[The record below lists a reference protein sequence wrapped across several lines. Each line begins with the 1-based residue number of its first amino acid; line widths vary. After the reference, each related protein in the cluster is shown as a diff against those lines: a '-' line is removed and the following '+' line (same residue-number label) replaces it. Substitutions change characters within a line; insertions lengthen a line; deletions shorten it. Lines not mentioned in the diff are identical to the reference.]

1 MQNVAQRN
9 NIHCKLSYD
18 DQIRRFVFTGT
29 EFAELKDHISALL
42 SLPSTGF
49 VLKYVDNES
58 DLITLS
64 SDEELSVAIEVSD
77 KVLRLIAEKSDQN
90 TGSTP
95 GGTPE
100 HLPAWR
106 QKPGG
111 GRGRGGNRGR
121 GRSGIQYERL
131 DKWESQKV
139 HANLKLDMFRNLLAQ
154 IPPDEEL
161 ASNPK
166 EKLRKHQ
173 LQMKINRLEGRLLRM
188 EGFNDKRMEK
198 GKRKCE
204 KRQYK
209 DKTPPPP
216 ENMEQIHQIKMQI
229 ASLKPAIYQLKV
241 SKKQKKAELQH
252 CLQTGTG
259 DKEAVWQEILVLKE
273 KTAELKKEIKPLKE
287 TIHLL
292 KGKK

>member
-42 SLPSTGF
+42 GLPSTGF

-90 TGSTP
+90 TGTNTGST
-95 GGTPE
+95 TE
-100 HLPAWR
+100 HIPAWR
-106 QKPGG
+106 QKHGGRGRCG
-111 GRGRGGNRGR
+111 GRGRGRG
-121 GRSGIQYERL
+121 GIQSERM

-139 HANLKLDMFRNLLAQ
+139 HANLKLDLFRSLLAQ

-161 ASNPK
+161 VSNPK

-173 LQMKINRLEGRLLRM
+173 LQTKINRLEGRLLRM

-209 DKTPPPP
+209 DKASVPP
-216 ENMEQIHQIKMQI
+216 EHMEQIHQIKMQI
-229 ASLKPAIYQLKV
+229 SALKPAIYQLKV

-259 DKEAVWQEILVLKE
+259 DKDAVWQEILVLKE
-273 KTAELKKEIKPLKE
+273 KTAELKKEIQPLKE
-287 TIHLL
+287 TIQPL